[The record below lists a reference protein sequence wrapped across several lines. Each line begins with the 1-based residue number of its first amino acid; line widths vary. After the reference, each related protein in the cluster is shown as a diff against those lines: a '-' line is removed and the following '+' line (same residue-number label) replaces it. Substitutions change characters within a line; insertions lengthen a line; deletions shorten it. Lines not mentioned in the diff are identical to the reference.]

1 LLKGDVLFE
10 GIFNSLSH
18 SISNFG
24 IVDVLDILVVVVLIY
39 FLLKLTSKTRAIQ
52 VLKGFGIIII
62 LAQFTQFLGM
72 STISWLLNYIIN
84 AGALVLIVLFQPE
97 LRRALERIG
106 TGRILDRN
114 FSENN
119 AISNRIDKIIASCL
133 YFAKTR
139 TGSLIVVENKT
150 GLNDII
156 ETGTIINSDISS
168 ELLENLFFM
177 NAPLHDGAV
186 VLRDDKILAAGCFLP
201 LSDNRLISQDL
212 GTRHRAGLGISEI
225 SDSITIIISEET
237 GVISIAKHGKLIRY
251 IDKKALRDNLE
262 IVFNYNNM
270 NDSKI
275 SKILKRKAKK

>member
-1 LLKGDVLFE
+1 MFE
-10 GIFNSLSH
+10 GIINSLSH
-18 SISNFG
+18 SIENFNVIDIMDIS
-24 IVDVLDILVVVVLIY
+24 IVVIVIY

-84 AGALVLIVLFQPE
+84 AGAIVLIVLFQPE

-114 FSENN
+114 LSDNN
-119 AISNRIDKIIASCL
+119 EISHRIDKIIASCL
-133 YFAKTR
+133 HFSKKR
-139 TGSLIVVENKT
+139 TGALIVIEDNT

-156 ETGTIINSDISS
+156 ETGTYINADISS
-168 ELLENLFFM
+168 ELLDNLFFI
-177 NAPLHDGAV
+177 NAPMHDGAV
-186 VLRDDKILAAGCFLP
+186 IIRQNKILAAGCFLP

-225 SDSITIIISEET
+225 SDSITLIISEET

-262 IVFNYNNM
+262 TIFKYSKDAEN
-270 NDSKI
+270 KI
-275 SKILKRKAKK
+275 SIFTLLKRKDKKKI

>member
-1 LLKGDVLFE
+1 LFE
-10 GIFNSLSH
+10 GIINSLSH
-18 SISNFG
+18 SIENFNVIDIMDIS
-24 IVDVLDILVVVVLIY
+24 IVVIVIY

-84 AGALVLIVLFQPE
+84 AGAIVLIVLFQPE

-114 FSENN
+114 LSDNN
-119 AISNRIDKIIASCL
+119 EISHRIDKIIASCL
-133 YFAKTR
+133 HFSKKR
-139 TGSLIVVENKT
+139 TGALIVIEDNT

-156 ETGTIINSDISS
+156 ETGTYINADISS
-168 ELLENLFFM
+168 ELLDNLFFI
-177 NAPLHDGAV
+177 NAPMHDGAV
-186 VLRDDKILAAGCFLP
+186 IIRQNKILAAGCFLP

-225 SDSITIIISEET
+225 SDSITLIISEET

-262 IVFNYNNM
+262 TIFKYSKDAEN
-270 NDSKI
+270 KI
-275 SKILKRKAKK
+275 SIFTLLKRKDKKKI